1 MREDRPGLA
10 PPRIGVRAI
19 SILVLAGMLAPPG
32 KTQYI
37 ISTIAGNGSQGY
49 SGDGGTGTGAQLNS
63 PLGVSVD
70 SVAKPC
76 IADSLNNGIRRWAVN
91 GVISTMAGGGS
102 SFGDGGPAT
111 NAQFEPLG

>member
-49 SGDGGTGTGAQLNS
+49 SGDGGTGTGAHLNS
-63 PLGVSVD
+63 SLGVSVD
-70 SVAKPC
+70 SVGNLY
-76 IADSLNNGIRRWAVN
+76 IADSLNNRIRRVAGN
-91 GVISTMAGGGS
+91 GVITTMAGGGS
-102 SFGDGGPAT
+102 SFGDGGAA
-111 NAQFEPLG
+111 NHALLAAR